1 MRAMQIQH
9 NTHSMIISIEWREEG
24 KNPIPPG
31 KNPARSRT
39 QAFDI
44 LRLLTE

>member
-31 KNPARSRT
+31 KNPART
-39 QAFDI
+39 HAFDI